1 MHNDT
6 IKSHTEDFKRTQAII
21 GNESAPTPNTPENIS
36 RDLLLRAQAGLLHLL
51 TVVIPQITDEQQR
64 REMYLLVDGIHNL
77 TRFEECDAVRERQA
91 QEGKA

>member
-36 RDLLLRAQAGLLHLL
+36 RDRLLRAQAGLLHLL
-51 TVVIPQITDEQQR
+51 TVVIPQITDEEQR
-64 REMYLLVDGIHNL
+64 REVYLLVDGIHNL
-77 TRFEECDAVRERQA
+77 TRFEECDAARERQA

>member
-36 RDLLLRAQAGLLHLL
+36 RDRLLRAQAGLLHLL
-51 TVVIPQITDEQQR
+51 TVVIPQITDEEQR
-64 REMYLLVDGIHNL
+64 REVYLLVDGIHNP
-77 TRFEECDAVRERQA
+77 TRFEECDAARERQA
-91 QEGKA
+91 QAGKA